1 MRNNAKKWIRRTGQF
16 FCILVFTCSA
26 AILFFLECADG
37 GNMDCYKKNFADDA
51 ASREW
56 VENPVDWDKLK
67 DTDAYAW
74 INVPGT
80 LVDYPVVSAPAEKED
95 DFYLHH
101 NLKGRYDFAGAI
113 YSRRANQK
121 DFSDPVTVLYGHN
134 MRNGSMFGTLKR
146 FEDKIFFDQHE
157 TVYIYMP
164 GKQYTYQIVSASRGD
179 NRDLLGLYDYRK
191 SGGMKA
197 YQEKILMPSDG
208 LVRPG
213 MEFPADCRFLVLS
226 TCTTGSTQRRLVQ
239 AVLQKTEET
248 K

>member
-1 MRNNAKKWIRRTGQF
+1 MRAKWVRRTGQF
-16 FCILVFTCSA
+16 FCILVFICSA
-26 AILFFLECADG
+26 ALLFFLECADG
-37 GNMDCYKKNFADDA
+37 GNMDYYKKDL
-51 ASREW
+51 ASDSDTGESSK
-56 VENPVDWDKLK
+56 NPVDWDKLK

-74 INVPGT
+74 IKVPGT
-80 LVDYPVVSAPAEKED
+80 RIDYPVVAASDDTEE

-101 NLKGRYDFAGAI
+101 NLKGRYDFAGTI
-113 YSRRANQK
+113 YSRKANQK

-146 FEDKIFFDQHE
+146 FEEKHFFNQHE

-164 GKQYTYQIVSASRGD
+164 GKKYTYRIVSASRGD

-208 LVRPG
+208 LVRSG
-213 MEFPADCRFLVLS
+213 MEFPAGSRFLILS
-226 TCTTGSTQRRLVQ
+226 TCTTGSTKRRLVQ
-239 AVLQKTEET
+239 AVLQKTEDS